1 MKMGLLNES
10 ELEWLD
16 DILIKYNIDY
26 VIFDV
31 VELDGLL
38 MVVLSFL

>member
-1 MKMGLLNES
+1 MGLLNES

>member
-1 MKMGLLNES
+1 MKTGSLNES

-31 VELDGLL
+31 AELDGLL
-38 MVVLSFL
+38 TAVLSFS